1 MKNILITES
10 GIEARRTQ
18 SCTTCVGGWTT
29 GMKATVRREPQETC
43 YLEREAWRAERSET
57 QSRATFLQA
66 KVPSPGGCVCSFTSL
81 HPGAKTL
88 TKQTQTY
95 TTVLKQVR

>member
-10 GIEARRTQ
+10 GIEARRTR

-43 YLEREAWRAERSET
+43 YLEWEAWSAERSRDPE
-57 QSRATFLQA
+57 
-66 KVPSPGGCVCSFTSL
+66 PSHLPADQGPEPWGCVCSFTSL